1 MKPPKSNDFA
11 DRQKNAAEAKKA
23 LLEKF
28 KASPKLDD
36 PEMVAKRAE
45 KAERAAQK
53 AERLRAA
60 KAEKAAAAEAEAA
73 RQKAAKEKLKTS
85 TEAERKAERDR
96 RYAARKAR
104 K

>member
-1 MKPPKSNDFA
+1 MKPPKGNDFA
-11 DRQKNAAEAKKA
+11 DRQKAASEAKKA

-28 KASPKLDD
+28 LASPKLDD
-36 PEMVAKRAE
+36 PEVVARRAE
-45 KAERAAQK
+45 RVERAARKAERIQI
-53 AERLRAA
+53 A
-60 KAEKAAAAEAEAA
+60 KAEKAQAEAA
-73 RQKAAKEKLKTS
+73 QAAKEKAASEKKQSL